1 MVCLYGKND
10 FEFFITFDL
19 KTPRNRISENLIGC
33 AVKLTIFKRLTI
45 GYLTMMLFVVFLGV
59 YVTFKLSHLDRIT
72 RAVVSVESTGIRL
85 TESLVDTLFSQ
96 RSFEKKYLVS
106 KDEDFFSQFRKV
118 QEQFKKDLERLE
130 IVMDTSE
137 KKSLL
142 RQVKRLHGQYVSSM
156 EDEFRYM
163 ATGGSYSYEY
173 LQDEKEETVEGINS
187 RLRKIIQ
194 VARQDRDAKLE
205 ASSQISSRVSRIT
218 AITAVIVIIMGILI
232 SFFNTRS
239 INRPIHLLQEKT
251 KEISRGRFEEIPN
264 ISSPPEIKELF
275 QSFNLMCGRLKELDE
290 MKADFIS
297 HVSHELRTPLTA
309 IREASSMLLEGVF
322 LGSLEKQNSLLTIIT
337 EECERLI
344 RSVNRILD
352 LSSMEAKMADFFFR
366 KCSVVQ
372 IVEETVSKFAPM
384 SLRNGIDLE
393 MDCAAELP
401 SVKIDETRIG
411 QVLEDLLGNALKFTS
426 QGGKIKISTF
436 YDNAKSGYVEISV
449 SDTGRGIPR
458 EDIKKIFDKFRR
470 IDTGRGTAGG
480 TGLGLS
486 IAKHI
491 VSAHGG
497 DIWVESEPGEGST
510 FHFSLPVA

>member
-1 MVCLYGKND
+1 MLNREVAWN
-10 FEFFITFDL
+10 IL
-19 KTPRNRISENLIGC
+19 KKPIVH
-33 AVKLTIFKRLTI
+33 AMKLTIFKRLTI
-45 GYLTMMLFVVFLGV
+45 GYLTMMLVVVFLGV

-85 TESLVDTLFSQ
+85 TESLVETLFSQ

-106 KDEDFFSQFRKV
+106 KDEDFFRQFWKV

-130 IVMDTSE
+130 SVMDTPE
-137 KKSLL
+137 KKRLFS
-142 RQVKRLHGQYVSSM
+142 QVKRLHGQYVSAM
-156 EDEFRYM
+156 EDEFRSLT
-163 ATGGSYSYEY
+163 TGNSYSYEEV
-173 LQDEKEETVEGINS
+173 QDTKEKIVEGINS
-187 RLRKIIQ
+187 RLRNIIQ
-194 VARQDRDAKLE
+194 VARQDQDTKLE
-205 ASSQISSRVSRIT
+205 TSSQISSRVSRIT
-218 AITAVIVIIMGILI
+218 AITACIVIIMGIFI

-251 KEISRGRFEEIPN
+251 KEISKGKFEEVPYIA
-264 ISSPPEIKELF
+264 SPPEIRQLF
-275 QSFNLMCGRLKELDE
+275 QAFNLMCERLKELDE

-322 LGSLEKQNSLLTIIT
+322 LDSPEKQNALLTIIT

-352 LSSMEAKMADFFFR
+352 LSSMEAKMADFVFR

-384 SLRNGIDLE
+384 SLRKGIDLE
-393 MDCAAELP
+393 VDCADELP

-411 QVLEDLLGNALKFTS
+411 QVLEDLLGNALKFTPE
-426 QGGKIKISTF
+426 GGTIKISGF
-436 YDNAKSGYVEISV
+436 YDKSKNRYVEIAV
-449 SDTGRGIPR
+449 SDTGRGIPQ

-480 TGLGLS
+480 TGLGLA

-491 VSAHGG
+491 ISAHGG
-497 DIWVESEPGEGST
+497 DIWVESEPGNGST

>member
-1 MVCLYGKND
+1 M
-10 FEFFITFDL
+10 
-19 KTPRNRISENLIGC
+19 
-33 AVKLTIFKRLTI
+33 KLTIFKRLTI
-45 GYLTMMLFVVFLGV
+45 GYLTMMLVVVFLGV

-85 TESLVDTLFSQ
+85 SESLVDSLFSQ

-106 KDEDFFSQFRKV
+106 KDEDFFRQFRKV
-118 QEQFKKDLERLE
+118 QEQFKKDLARLE

-142 RQVKRLHGQYVSSM
+142 RQVRKLHGQYVSSM
-156 EDEFRYM
+156 EDEFSNISS
-163 ATGGSYSYEY
+163 GGSFDEN
-173 LQDEKEETVEGINS
+173 LQDDKEKTVEGINS

-205 ASSQISSRVSRIT
+205 ASSQISSRVSKIT
-218 AITAVIVIIMGILI
+218 AITAGIVIIIGIFI

-251 KEISRGRFEEIPN
+251 KEISKGRFEEVPN
-264 ISSPPEIKELF
+264 IPSPPEIKELF
-275 QSFNLMCGRLKELDE
+275 QAFNLMCERLKELDE

-322 LGSLEKQNSLLTIIT
+322 LESPEKQNSLLTIIK

-352 LSSMEAKMADFFFR
+352 LSSMEAKMADYFFR

-372 IVEETVSKFAPM
+372 IVQETVTKFAPM
-384 SLRNGIDLE
+384 SLRNGIELE
-393 MDCAAELP
+393 MDCAEKLP
-401 SVKIDETRIG
+401 LVKMDETRIG

-426 QGGKIKISTF
+426 RGGKIKIAAS
-436 YDNAKSGYVEISV
+436 YSNAKSGYVEISV
-449 SDTGRGIPR
+449 CDTGRGIPG

-480 TGLGLS
+480 TGLGLA

-497 DIWVESEPGEGST
+497 DIWVESELVKGST